1 MSEGTTPPPEER
13 PGGEP
18 GYGQGWGTSP
28 PPQGGGSSGGYGG
41 GYGGPPPGQGGGY
54 GGPPPGQQ
62 GGPGWGGQQGGP
74 GGGWQPGGGTGGMS
88 ESTASGLS
96 YVLTFL
102 TGAIFLILDRR
113 PEVRFHAMQSI
124 LFGVAWLVVA
134 ILRAAL
140 HFFPFNLVLWLAWLG
155 GLVLWIMLMIQAFQ
169 GRHYKLPWIGDIA
182 EQQATRT

>member
-1 MSEGTTPPPEER
+1 MSEGTTPPPPEER
-13 PGGEP
+13 PGGDP
-18 GYGQGWGTSP
+18 GYGQGWGTP
-28 PPQGGGSSGGYGG
+28 PPPEGG

-62 GGPGWGGQQGGP
+62 GGPGWGGGRQGGP
-74 GGGWQPGGGTGGMS
+74 GGGSGGAGGLS
-88 ESTASGLS
+88 SNAASGLS
-96 YVLTFL
+96 YVLTFV

-124 LFGVAWLVVA
+124 LFGVAWLIVA
-134 ILRAAL
+134 ILRSAL
-140 HFFPFNLVLWLAWLG
+140 HFFPLNVVLWLAWLA
-155 GLVLWIMLMIQAFQ
+155 GLVLWVVLMVQGFQ